1 MSQQK
6 DLELLSE
13 IAKKLKTLRSIKGVS
28 QLDVLNDTG
37 IHIARIETGKMNI
50 SVSTLS
56 ILCKYFDIS
65 ISDFF
70 KIEI

>member
-13 IAKKLKTLRSIKGVS
+13 IAQRLKTLRIGKGVS
-28 QLDVLNDTG
+28 QQDVLNDTG
-37 IHIARIETGKMNI
+37 IHVARIETGKLNI

-56 ILCKYFDIS
+56 ALCKYFDIS
-65 ISDFF
+65 MSEFLGDI
-70 KIEI
+70 

>member
-13 IAKKLKTLRSIKGVS
+13 IAKKLKLLRSIKGVS
-28 QLDVLNDTG
+28 QLDVLNDTS
-37 IHIARIETGKMNI
+37 IHIARIETGKINI

-56 ILCKYFDIS
+56 VLCKYFEIT

-70 KIEI
+70 NLEP